1 MKIKRYNSIGSEEL
15 TAAKKVIKNGILS
28 DFVGSNSK
36 KFLGGKY
43 VQKFEN
49 QITKYFRVKY
59 AITTNSWTSGLIAA
73 LGSMNLQ
80 PGDEVICT
88 PWTMSACASSILHW
102 NAIPVF
108 VDIDKDNFGI
118 CPSKI
123 QEAIT
128 KKTRAIIYI
137 DYGGIPANY
146 SEIKKI
152 AKKNNLFLINDAA
165 QSLGSMINDK
175 NLGALGDISTMSFH
189 MAKILTTIE
198 GGMIFTNNKKLKLK
212 IETLR
217 NIGEPKNNKYKHH
230 LIGTNARM
238 TEINAAIGLEQLNKL
253 DFFIKRRNEV
263 ADAYIKNIK
272 KLKIPI
278 VLPKIQK
285 NIKCSYFFFPI
296 LLDKRDLVAKKLK
309 DNYNIDTRVAYPM
322 PLYNQKVYK
331 EGLAKSRK
339 LNCPQSESFCKRI
352 LNLPI
357 YPSLKN
363 KDIDYVVQSLHT
375 IVNSI

>member
-1 MKIKRYNSIGSEEL
+1 MIPWAQPDIDAKELNS
-15 TAAKKVIKNGILS
+15 VIKVFNS
-28 DFVGSNSK
+28 DRFTMGTKVRLFEDKMSK
-36 KFLGGKY
+36 Y
-43 VQKFEN
+43 CHS
-49 QITKYFRVKY
+49 KY
-59 AITTNSWTSGLIAA
+59 ALAVSNGTVA
-73 LGSMNLQ
+73 LDLALKAIDLK
-80 PGDEVICT
+80 PGDEVIVPAVT
-88 PWTMSACASSILHW
+88 YFSSASSISYQ

-165 QSLGSMINDK
+165 QSLGSMVNDK

-263 ADAYIKNIK
+263 ADAYIKKIK
-272 KLKIPI
+272 KFKTPI

-339 LNCPQSESFCKRI
+339 LNCPQSEFFCKRI
-352 LNLPI
+352 
-357 YPSLKN
+357 S
-363 KDIDYVVQSLHT
+363 DYIHYRKK
-375 IVNSI
+375 